1 MTTAAAWP
9 TLAQHVRRTLGF
21 ALPVMV
27 ARAGLV
33 IMVTVDTVMTGRV
46 GAAELAYYGISFAP
60 QIVMLTVGIG
70 LLVGVIVLAAQA
82 DGAGRPEQCGRI
94 WHLGLALGG
103 GLGLVYALALSR
115 GDAILS
121 LLGQGPEITAGGG
134 RALALWGPGMP
145 AILMFVATT
154 SFLEGIGRPRPG
166 MVVALGANLLNAGLN
181 WVFIF
186 GHLGAPAMGA
196 AGAVLA
202 TTLTRWAMLAA
213 LAGYVVTMR
222 DGARYGVRAPLAGR
236 FGDLRRLLALGAPF
250 AAGIGLETS
259 AFAATATFAGW
270 LGAVP
275 LAGYQVAL
283 NATALIYMLA
293 IGLSTA
299 TAVRVANAIGRQ
311 DRAGL
316 AWAGWVG
323 TGVAIVLMF
332 AVAAG
337 VALGADGIA
346 ALYSGDAAVRA
357 VATAAL
363 YVVAWIVVVD
373 GAQGVLI
380 GATRGATDV
389 AVPTAIYALSFWGI
403 GVPMG
408 YGLGVVA
415 GYGVPG
421 LMWSLFAALLAAG
434 LLLGARFHAVAR
446 RPLRPI

>member
-9 TLAQHVRRTLGF
+9 TLAQHVRRTVGF

-33 IMVTVDTVMTGRV
+33 IMVTVDTVMSGRF

-70 LLVGVIVLAAQA
+70 LLVGVIVLTAQA
-82 DGAGRPEQCGRI
+82 DGAGRPELR
-94 WHLGLALGG
+94 ASAPRSRARRR
-103 GLGLVYALALSR
+103 LGLVYALALSR

-166 MVVALGANLLNAGLN
+166 MVAALGANLLNAGLN

-202 TTLTRWAMLAA
+202 TTLTRWAMVAA
-213 LAGYVVTMR
+213 LVGYVLTMGDR
-222 DGARYGVRAPLAGR
+222 ARYGVRAPLAGR

-323 TGVAIVLMF
+323 TGVATVLML

-363 YVVAWIVVVD
+363 HVVAWIVVVD

-380 GATRGATDV
+380 GATRGAADV
-389 AVPTAIYALSFWGI
+389 AVPTAIYALSFWAI
-403 GVPMG
+403 SVPMG

-421 LMWSLFAALLAAG
+421 LMWSLFAGLLAAG
-434 LLLGARFHAVAR
+434 LLLGARFHVISR
-446 RPLRPI
+446 RPLRPL